1 MLRTSLEVIS
11 SDKKKDIVHIKADVK
26 SSSTYLACEI
36 ACLLMECFKNDK
48 NSTLYGIDKF
58 MDFLKEVY
66 ND

>member
-36 ACLLMECFKNDK
+36 ACLLMECYKNDRT
-48 NSTLYGIDKF
+48 STLYGIDKF

>member
-36 ACLLMECFKNDK
+36 ACLLIECFKNDK
-48 NSTLYGIDKF
+48 NSTLYGIDRF
-58 MDFLKEVY
+58 RNYLKEVY

>member
-26 SSSTYLACEI
+26 SSPTYLACEI
-36 ACLLMECFKNDK
+36 ACLLIECFKNDK
-48 NSTLYGIDKF
+48 DSTLYGIDRF

>member
-11 SDKKKDIVHIKADVK
+11 SDKKKDVVHIKADVK

-36 ACLLMECFKNDK
+36 ACLLMECFKNDR
-48 NSTLYGIDKF
+48 NSTMQGIDRF
-58 MDFLKEVY
+58 MDYLREVC